1 MRNAEAQETDSGQ
14 EYVMELHGLNKL
26 TLLDFPEHLAC
37 TVFTGRCN
45 LRCPFCHNAGLV
57 LAPEREPVLDTE
69 EVFRFLE
76 KRKHTLEGICITGGE
91 PTLQEDLLPFL
102 RRCKELGYQV
112 KLDTNGTRPD
122 VLLAVLRE
130 HLADYIAMDIKN
142 CPARY
147 AETAGLSSVRLSALE
162 ESISL
167 IRDSSLPYEFRTTVV
182 REFHT
187 KQELLAI
194 GEWLKGSARYALQA
208 FLDSG
213 SLIGNGL
220 SGYSAEE
227 LQTFR
232 TLLLPYFGEV
242 LLRGAD

>member
-76 KRKHTLEGICITGGE
+76 KRKNTLEGICVTGGE

-102 RRCKELGYQV
+102 HRCKELGYQV

-167 IRDSSLPYEFRTTVV
+167 IRGSGLPYEFRTTVV

-187 KQELLAI
+187 KQDLLAI
-194 GEWLKGSARYALQA
+194 GEWLNGSARYAIQA

-213 SLIGNGL
+213 NLIKSGL
-220 SGYSAEE
+220 SGYPAEE
-227 LQTFR
+227 LQAFR

>member
-1 MRNAEAQETDSGQ
+1 
-14 EYVMELHGLNKL
+14 MELHGLNKL
-26 TLLDFPEHLAC
+26 TLLDFPGHLAC

-57 LAPEREPVLDTE
+57 LSPEKEPVLDTE

-76 KRKHTLEGICITGGE
+76 KRKTTLEGICITGGE
-91 PTLQEDLLPFL
+91 PTLQNDLLPFL
-102 RRCKELGYQV
+102 RRCKELGYLV

-122 VLLAVLRE
+122 ILSTVLDGR
-130 HLADYIAMDIKN
+130 LADYIAMDIKN

-167 IRDSSLPYEFRTTVV
+167 IRESALPYEFRTTVV

-187 KQELLAI
+187 EQDLLSI
-194 GEWLKGSARYALQA
+194 GEWLNGSVRYALQA
-208 FLDSG
+208 FLNSG
-213 SLIGNGL
+213 SLIGSGL
-220 SGYSAEE
+220 SGYSAKE
-227 LQTFR
+227 LQAFR
-232 TLLLPYFGEV
+232 TLLHPYFGEV
-242 LLRGAD
+242 LLRGTDE